1 MGPEFIGRVIRT
13 SAWVAPLSALYVAVY
28 YDLGFAAAILVG
40 AAWACANLYLIK
52 LLVQATLRPG
62 RRAWNAILLGSLKL
76 PVLYVL
82 GYLALRADAL
92 PVLGLLAGFWI
103 PKGVIVLK
111 ALGLMLNRRLD
122 ARKGRVASG
131 GSGRVTG
138 KNAAVLFIMVAL
150 CLWVIPQIGP
160 WSSDVSAASGSAV
173 AVVPSGTQD
182 EASAGVEAEPQAHG
196 QDSQAQEGHGGG
208 DAQEGHG
215 QEATSHGEES
225 HAAATAHGEE
235 GHGEEEGHAEL
246 PNFIT
251 VIVGFL
257 GKDTTVGHFLHQ
269 WENFIFSFLSVI
281 ILGVVVS
288 AASKRATLV
297 PGRLQNLVEF
307 LVEKLDEFICG
318 ILGPQGRKHVPF
330 LGTLFIYILF
340 MNLFG
345 LVPFMRS
352 PTANLNQTLALALC
366 VFLYVQYTGVRNFGI
381 KGYVFHMAGEPR
393 DPISIALVPIMLPL
407 HIIGELAKPLSLS
420 LRLFGN
426 ITGED
431 VLIVIFVG
439 LGIGMIG
446 FMNLPIGL
454 PLHVPFIFLAILT
467 STIQALVFMLLS
479 TVYFLM
485 MMPHDEH

>member
-13 SAWVAPLSALYVAVY
+13 SAWVAPIGALYVAVY
-28 YDLGFAAAILVG
+28 YDLGFAAAILAG
-40 AAWACANLYLIK
+40 TAWACANLYLLK
-52 LLVQATLRPG
+52 MLVRIMVRTGKRSKRDAL
-62 RRAWNAILLGSLKL
+62 ILGCVKF
-76 PVLYVL
+76 PVLYFL

-92 PVLGLLAGFWI
+92 PLLGLLAGFWL

-111 ALGLMLNRRLD
+111 YLGLMLNSRLSASGARPSVGGTAGASGAKGRRLP
-122 ARKGRVASG
+122 G
-131 GSGRVTG
+131 GSV
-138 KNAAVLFIMVAL
+138 AALFIVCTLAFWMV
-150 CLWVIPQIGP
+150 PQIHPG
-160 WSSDVSAASGSAV
+160 SANVSAAV
-173 AVVPSGTQD
+173 
-182 EASAGVEAEPQAHG
+182 EVEAPGVQ
-196 QDSQAQEGHGGG
+196 
-208 DAQEGHG
+208 HG
-215 QEATSHGEES
+215 QEHGGAESQGAQEAQQAQQEGEKQGAEDGAVEEFLE
-225 HAAATAHGEE
+225 HGEE
-235 GHGEEEGHAEL
+235 GVERGEEGGTEL
-246 PNFIT
+246 PNLIT
-251 VIVGFL
+251 VIAELLPEKSVIA
-257 GKDTTVGHFLHQ
+257 HFLHR

-288 AASKRATLV
+288 AASRRATMV
-297 PGRLQNLVEF
+297 PGALQNVVEF
-307 LVEKLDEFICG
+307 LVEKLDEFVCG
-318 ILGPQGRKHVPF
+318 ILGPHGRRYVPF

-345 LVPFMRS
+345 LVPFMKS

-366 VFLYVQYTGVRNFGI
+366 VFVYVQYTGIRNFGVG
-381 KGYVFHMAGEPR
+381 GYIFHMAGEPL

-431 VLIVIFVG
+431 VLIVIFVT
-439 LGIGMIG
+439 LGIGLTA
-446 FMNLPIGL
+446 FMHLPIGI
-454 PLHVPFIFLAILT
+454 PLQVPFIFLAILT

>member
-1 MGPEFIGRVIRT
+1 MGPEFIGRVVRT
-13 SAWVAPLSALYVAVY
+13 SAWVAPLGALYVAVY

-62 RRAWNAILLGSLKL
+62 RRTWNAILLGSLKL

-82 GYLALRADAL
+82 GYLALRAEAF

-111 ALGLMLNRRLD
+111 ALGLMLNRRLN
-122 ARKGRVASG
+122 ARKGRVSSG

-138 KNAAVLFIMVAL
+138 KNTAVLFIIVAL

-160 WSSDVSAASGSAV
+160 WSADVSAASGSTV
-173 AVVPSGTQD
+173 ADVPSGSHD
-182 EASAGVEAEPQAHG
+182 EASATVEADPQ
-196 QDSQAQEGHGGG
+196 
-208 DAQEGHG
+208 GHG
-215 QEATSHGEES
+215 QEATTGEEES
-225 HAAATAHGEE
+225 HAAEAAHGEEAHGEE

-246 PNFIT
+246 PNLIT

-257 GKDTTVGHFLHQ
+257 GVDTKVGHFLKQ

-297 PGRLQNLVEF
+297 PGRLQNVVEF

-318 ILGPQGRKHVPF
+318 VLGPRGRKHVPF

-366 VFLYVQYTGVRNFGI
+366 VFLYVQYTGIRNFGI

>member
-13 SAWVAPLSALYVAVY
+13 SGWVTPIAALFVAVY
-28 YDLGFAAAILVG
+28 YSLGFGAAMIVG
-40 AAWACANLYLIK
+40 TAWACANLYVLS
-52 LLVQATLRPG
+52 LLVSTLIRPG
-62 RRAWNAILLGSLKL
+62 KRSHVLAALLLCVKL
-76 PVLYVL
+76 PVLYLL
-82 GYLALRADAL
+82 GYLALRTEAL

-111 ALGLMLNRRLD
+111 VLGIRLSRRLGRD
-122 ARKGRVASG
+122 AHAVRGSRGGGAGGIRGGRAMAFFAVAALALWLVPQLGSSG
-131 GSGRVTG
+131 
-138 KNAAVLFIMVAL
+138 ADALAVSEV
-150 CLWVIPQIGP
+150 
-160 WSSDVSAASGSAV
+160 AASSETAV
-173 AVVPSGTQD
+173 I
-182 EASAGVEAEPQAHG
+182 E
-196 QDSQAQEGHGGG
+196 QEGHG
-208 DAQEGHG
+208 
-215 QEATSHGEES
+215 SS
-225 HAAATAHGEE
+225 SAHGEE
-235 GHGEEEGHAEL
+235 QAHGEEEDVHDVGAHDAEHEEGHAEL

-251 VIVGFL
+251 VIVGL
-257 GKDTTVGHFLHQ
+257 VGRDTTVGHFLHQ

-288 AASKRATLV
+288 AASKHATMI
-297 PGRLQNLVEF
+297 PGGLQNVVEF
-307 LVEKLDEFICG
+307 LAEKLDDFITG

-330 LGTLFIYILF
+330 LGSLFIYILF

-366 VFLYVQYTGVRNFGI
+366 VFFYVQYTGIRNFGLG
-381 KGYVFHMAGEPR
+381 GYIFHMAGEPR

-439 LGIGMIG
+439 LGIAILG
-446 FMNLPIGL
+446 FMDLPVGL

-485 MMPHDEH
+485 MMPHEEH